1 MIWAK
6 VDPTD
11 GSSGLG
17 SAEGGTIL
25 PALCSQHV
33 GYGLWWS
40 PRHVPQVR
48 VVSAVLYAE
57 LLNLRADLS
66 HKSGQLLSSLHGLCI
81 HYKTESSGCG
91 SLA

>member
-1 MIWAK
+1 MIWVK

-11 GSSGLG
+11 ASSGPGL
-17 SAEGGTIL
+17 AEGGTQ
-25 PALCSQHV
+25 AACSQHV
-33 GYGLWWS
+33 GYGVWWS
-40 PRHVPQVR
+40 PRHIPQVR

-57 LLNLRADLS
+57 LLNFRADLS

-81 HYKTESSGCG
+81 HYKTESSGSG

>member
-1 MIWAK
+1 MIWVKA
-6 VDPTD
+6 DPTD
-11 GSSGLG
+11 TSSGPG
-17 SAEGGTIL
+17 SGEGGTH
-25 PALCSQHV
+25 PACSQHV
-33 GYGLWWS
+33 GYGVWWS
-40 PRHVPQVR
+40 PTHVPQVR

-57 LLNLRADLS
+57 LLNLRANLS